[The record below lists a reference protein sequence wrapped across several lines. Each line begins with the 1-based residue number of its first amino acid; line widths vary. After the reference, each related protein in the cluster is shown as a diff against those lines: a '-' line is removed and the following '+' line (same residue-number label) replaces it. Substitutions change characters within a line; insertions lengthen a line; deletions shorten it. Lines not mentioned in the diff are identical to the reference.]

1 MADCTT
7 LCSAGRALSRIL
19 RLRSSSL
26 LTLFLADAR
35 VLCRVR
41 DDDST
46 DVSSRTEARAGRAAS
61 EGAALAQWQW
71 VAMLRRWRLRV
82 ARLRGGSAVHV
93 QLERRGVG
101 DAGAV
106 GDLGG
111 ADTSGAFAGDLCS
124 GGGGTAG
131 EEAYAAR
138 LRGKARVWM
147 NLLTS

>member
-46 DVSSRTEARAGRAAS
+46 DVSSRNLSDGGEGGASSFGGR
-61 EGAALAQWQW
+61 G
-71 VAMLRRWRLRV
+71 
-82 ARLRGGSAVHV
+82 
-93 QLERRGVG
+93 
-101 DAGAV
+101 AGAV
-106 GDLGG
+106 AVGSDAETVAIAGG
-111 ADTSGAFAGDLCS
+111 AVKG
-124 GGGGTAG
+124 
-131 EEAYAAR
+131 R
-138 LRGKARVWM
+138 
-147 NLLTS
+147 